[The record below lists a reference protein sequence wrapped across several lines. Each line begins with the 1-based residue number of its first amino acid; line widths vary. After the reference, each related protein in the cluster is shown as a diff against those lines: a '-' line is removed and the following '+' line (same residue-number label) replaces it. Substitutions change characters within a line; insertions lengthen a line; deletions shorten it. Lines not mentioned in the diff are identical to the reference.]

1 MQGPF
6 DFALLGANRQV
17 LRVRI
22 PQLRSADLKV
32 QFAAR
37 LPGAPP
43 AAEGAAL
50 PVVPAAESVA
60 LPAVVPADPDQ
71 TQVAAPAKA
80 APLAPQPAL
89 APAGR

>member
-22 PQLRSADLKV
+22 PQLRSVDLKV

-43 AAEGAAL
+43 AAEGA
-50 PVVPAAESVA
+50 A